1 MVYYLYINRNFVI
14 NKELRDR
21 LFKCLNTSKKVKIPI
36 ISMFI
41 KDTIIETM

>member
-21 LFKCLNTSKKVKIPI
+21 LFKCLNTSKKVEDGNTRDATP
-36 ISMFI
+36 
-41 KDTIIETM
+41 